1 MTAKADPNHRLRR
14 EPGAAPLNFS
24 NSSRFC
30 LYICQSGRV
39 SEIYTALTIWPVE
52 NKLINKSP
60 CTRLRNSG
68 FINLKKEY
76 ETNRKLICFRAHP
89 SKFGLVTQEQ
99 WPGTDWNPNLTIA
112 WPFVRNI
119 LLFRSDTC
127 YESWKH
133 TYRCHERSVTL
144 ISDKFQLTSS
154 NQNMNI
160 PRLQM
165 IN

>member
-99 WPGTDWNPNLTIA
+99 WPRTDWNPNLATA
-112 WPFVRNI
+112 WPFVRKHSSFPI
-119 LLFRSDTC
+119 WHLLRIV
-127 YESWKH
+127 EAHLPLSWKIGH
-133 TYRCHERSVTL
+133 
-144 ISDKFQLTSS
+144 S
-154 NQNMNI
+154 NFG
-160 PRLQM
+160 
-165 IN
+165 